1 MGGFLP
7 SAIIYINHK
16 KERMKKYLLMVM
28 ALIAMSNYAFAESKT
43 WSFASIP
50 SADKTAMDAD
60 ADWNYNSSKTRY
72 SYLKE
77 LSAAPLTANGSELQ
91 MTQGLKFTSPGVS
104 SGEGNIRFGYRS
116 SM

>member
-1 MGGFLP
+1 MKRKVL
-7 SAIIYINHK
+7 II
-16 KERMKKYLLMVM
+16 M
-28 ALIAMSNYAFAESKT
+28 ALVAMTSHAFAASKT

-60 ADWNYNSSKTRY
+60 ANWNYNSSKTRY

-104 SGEGNIRFGYRS
+104 SGEGNIRFGYRLTGS
-116 SM
+116 LSVPGVFSVVPV